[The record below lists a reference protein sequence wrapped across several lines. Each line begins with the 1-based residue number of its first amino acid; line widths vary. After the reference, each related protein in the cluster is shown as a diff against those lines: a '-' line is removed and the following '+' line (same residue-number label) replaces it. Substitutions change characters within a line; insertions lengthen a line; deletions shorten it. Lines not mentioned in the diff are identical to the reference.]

1 MPSFTAGTSQRT
13 PSKKPSLLSL
23 RRAQEKHTTYPDTP
37 SPSDSFYSPSH
48 TQAYFDR
55 YPRQSSSSNSRSE
68 YPTGR
73 AHPPHSQHTSK
84 SHSHGWSEDE
94 GSINRSEDDAESTSY
109 TFPTL
114 ETADLSPRRYNGGE
128 LTPKSTARRRSRTNP
143 DIFYPDDSQELS
155 YLRISGSSGHT
166 QFETPPQTPIDFF
179 VPRTSVEPYPLVI
192 APISGVETMDALV
205 DGMNDFGM
213 DDMFMGGGGMSGRSG
228 RRKERFH
235 PLYQPPLPTPPP
247 GITLGGGLPRNA
259 SSKQKARR
267 ARGDHSPLPAS
278 PSSSHQT
285 QRYTSSRTASSS
297 TITLDS
303 SYSRSTIDDLSP
315 PASPPLSIQ
324 SSTRTVAPSISEI
337 IQAYAPPEQ
346 RVRSRRSAGR
356 MSVYSSNQSHSHE
369 AVPEDPESEPE
380 PLSPEEEADIISR
393 SSVDSIAD
401 EVRRTLQ
408 RQTESPISQAT
419 PPKGRSLQYRRSV
432 LSEGAVNLNSPN
444 FEGVRPQ
451 SFYST
456 PAEDAISLLPME
468 LPNGTATQSQAI
480 AQYLRSARLTTLLK
494 LTRSPHASI
503 SSPLNVSLSDLG
515 SPTGY
520 PVVVFLGLG
529 SVRYVMGLYDEMAEC
544 LGLRIITIDRFVNI
558 HLRRDWTDLHT
569 WIRWGLGRTD
579 APKSKS
585 ARGIPEWA
593 SAVEEVLDLLNI
605 DHCSVMAHSAGAPY
619 ALSFA
624 SKFPERIRGDV
635 LLLAPWVG
643 GVEGGEQIP
652 M

>member
-1 MPSFTAGTSQRT
+1 
-13 PSKKPSLLSL
+13 
-23 RRAQEKHTTYPDTP
+23 
-37 SPSDSFYSPSH
+37 
-48 TQAYFDR
+48 
-55 YPRQSSSSNSRSE
+55 
-68 YPTGR
+68 
-73 AHPPHSQHTSK
+73 
-84 SHSHGWSEDE
+84 
-94 GSINRSEDDAESTSY
+94 
-109 TFPTL
+109 
-114 ETADLSPRRYNGGE
+114 
-128 LTPKSTARRRSRTNP
+128 
-143 DIFYPDDSQELS
+143 
-155 YLRISGSSGHT
+155 
-166 QFETPPQTPIDFF
+166 
-179 VPRTSVEPYPLVI
+179 
-192 APISGVETMDALV
+192 
-205 DGMNDFGM
+205 
-213 DDMFMGGGGMSGRSG
+213 MSGRSG

-558 HLRRDWTDLHT
+558 HLRRDWTDLQT